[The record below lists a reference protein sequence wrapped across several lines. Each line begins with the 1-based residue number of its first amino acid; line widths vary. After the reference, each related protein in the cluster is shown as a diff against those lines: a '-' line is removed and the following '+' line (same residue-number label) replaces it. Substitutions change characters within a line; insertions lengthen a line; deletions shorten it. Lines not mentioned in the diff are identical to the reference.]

1 MKQHINMELL
11 KQVDEATEERIAEEF
26 PINLEKEERFERA
39 YQNYLEKS
47 QERDTSAATI
57 KHYRMRFVSA
67 VACCV
72 LILGAAYAFRIPEHQ
87 ISTMPDETVTE
98 TNTGIPLSESTLDP
112 MTEESSEPES
122 SQFQMNEYT
131 SITESGSTS
140 VIRPTSTEPV
150 ITDATVLQTSTKET
164 SELLTSKATEPPVII
179 DTEPIITD
187 MTEMVSTQVNTR
199 TQPTGSSAV
208 EISDPIQ
215 QPVTEPLQ
223 PKQPTTTEQLET
235 AISTQVPATETH
247 ESTESTEAEL
257 LPGFDVIDHDDSL
270 EIIYREKVVPSSEQ
284 ILVYSLDSEEFE
296 LTNTRI
302 PEEVTPTSIR
312 YEVRLPEHDLYF
324 TVQQKKRDHFSYFC
338 ESDTMLYP
346 AQINDYPGFWAVSQD
361 ESCILYWDDGRYTF
375 SIFGTLQDQE
385 VMRRIA
391 EAFTGNAVESIS
403 DTSEGV

>member
-1 MKQHINMELL
+1 MKQQINMELL
-11 KQVDEATEERIAEEF
+11 KQVDEATEERIAKEF
-26 PINLEKEERFERA
+26 PIDLEKEERFERA

-57 KHYRMRFVSA
+57 KHYRMRLVSA

-98 TNTGIPLSESTLDP
+98 TDASNPLSEVTSETI
-112 MTEESSEPES
+112 TEDNFKPES
-122 SQFQMNEYT
+122 SQFQRDEDT
-131 SITESGSTS
+131 SITESGGASALLSTS
-140 VIRPTSTEPV
+140 TGSV

-164 SELLTSKATEPPVII
+164 SEQLTSKATEPSVII
-179 DTEPIITD
+179 DTESIITD
-187 MTEMVSTQVNTR
+187 MTEMVSTQV
-199 TQPTGSSAV
+199 
-208 EISDPIQ
+208 
-215 QPVTEPLQ
+215 
-223 PKQPTTTEQLET
+223 
-235 AISTQVPATETH
+235 PATETH
-247 ESTESTEAEL
+247 ESTQSTEAEL
-257 LPGFDVIDHDDSL
+257 LPGFDVVDHDDGL
-270 EIIYREKVVPSSEQ
+270 EIIYREKVAPSPEQ

-302 PEEVTPTSIR
+302 PEEAEPTSIR
-312 YEVRLPEHDLYF
+312 YEVRLPENDMCF
-324 TVQQKKRDHFSYFC
+324 TVQQNKREHFSYFC
-338 ESDTMLYP
+338 ESDAKLCSVE
-346 AQINDYPGFWAVSQD
+346 INGSPGFWAVSQD